1 MTVINHKSISG
12 ITSITAPAGSDDL
25 LTVHT
30 NDTTE
35 RFRIVDSGAIVTGV
49 ATASNFKT
57 GTTNVHNVGVELAG
71 INVLGADTP
80 IGTGAT
86 IYDAGGAVFTGL
98 VTATSFSGTGN
109 VSAAGL
115 NVTGITTF
123 LGAINVADVI
133 RHGGDTNTQI
143 RFPANDTFTVET
155 NGTERLRIQSDGQK
169 IVKNGRLNILSTFID
184 FSGNISTPQTGAAIF
199 RPAADTLAVSIN
211 NNERLRMRS
220 SGQLEFKNGSFSDNV
235 NCVMASGSTLTIGA
249 TASIKFRTATNQ
261 VLLIDSNGLISNR
274 NRSSS
279 DYGSPQLLIGGGSS
293 TLTMMG
299 DGSTNNS
306 SYTGIKFRVAGTSTG
321 DYTKAALFA
330 QRQGGYNDLALIFAL
345 DTVADASSVAI
356 SDEKVRITSAGRVGI
371 NKNNPEGLLHIDGA
385 SNDPYIYLQRSGA
398 GDAALDLGGI
408 FWKNDTKLSAL
419 IKCRT
424 IDRQNAELIFE
435 TMDANSRTER
445 LRIKDDGKLM
455 TQSAGFIFTASSA
468 GSLTLAGGNTNLGGK
483 IVLTG
488 GNGTG
493 DIKFYAQQA
502 TATPAQ
508 RMVITNDG
516 KIGINETSPSRV
528 MSINGN
534 INLAVGSRIES
545 YSSTGNLIIQ
555 GGSTYPGGHIRLYG
569 GQGDNNI
576 TFNTSGASTS
586 STERMR
592 IDGDGRILIGVTS
605 QSISSS
611 QRFEVS
617 GMSYFSNNSTGTGTI
632 YIRNQQD
639 NTANVNSGAGA
650 PFIVY
655 TDGGGNRAGF
665 FMNDS
670 EQMGISSQGSL
681 MFYQGGTAPANPT
694 KPRGK
699 LDGDGFAHVGFRTVW
714 RRDHSISSSTATYTW
729 DDVFHDIN
737 QAESSFMGNGAVYD
751 IMMRSDNYRHF
762 SLVYGTVI
770 IGDIDNY
777 GSSTN
782 SWDWM
787 ITPTLNGVWTGGCG
801 GQPISSVSN
810 TSFNFSKGACSQ
822 SLTIAIMRI
831 DWPYNKGLLGTTY
844 HQDT

>member
-123 LGAINVADVI
+123 LDAINVADVI

-235 NCVMASGSTLTIGA
+235 NCIMASGSNLELGA
-249 TASIKFRTATNQ
+249 TATIKLRTATNER
-261 VLLIDSNGLISNR
+261 LRIDSTGNVHVGFSGESLYFQNGF
-274 NRSSS
+274 
-279 DYGSPQLLIGGGSS
+279 
-293 TLTMMG
+293 
-299 DGSTNNS
+299 NNS
-306 SYTGIKFRVAGTSTG
+306 NARIQNAGASNNSNLRFLTRNAGTEG
-321 DYTKAALFA
+321 E
-330 QRQGGYNDLALIFAL
+330 R
-345 DTVADASSVAI
+345 
-356 SDEKVRITSAGRVGI
+356 VRITAAGRVGI
-371 NKNNPEGLLHIDGA
+371 NETNPEGLLHIDGV
-385 SNDPYIYLQRSGA
+385 SNAPYIYIQRSGA
-398 GDAALDLGGI
+398 GDAALDVGGI

-455 TQSAGFIFTASSA
+455 TQSAGFIYTASSA

-493 DIKFYAQQA
+493 DIKFYAQQS
-502 TATPAQ
+502 TATPTQ
-508 RMVITNDG
+508 RMVIANDG

-555 GGSTYPGGHIRLYG
+555 GGSTYPGGHIRMYG
-569 GQGDNNI
+569 GQGDDMI

-592 IDGDGRILIGVTS
+592 IDSNGRILIGVNAH
-605 QSISSS
+605 SISSS

-639 NTANVNSGAGA
+639 NTSNVNSGAGA
-650 PFIVY
+650 PFIIY